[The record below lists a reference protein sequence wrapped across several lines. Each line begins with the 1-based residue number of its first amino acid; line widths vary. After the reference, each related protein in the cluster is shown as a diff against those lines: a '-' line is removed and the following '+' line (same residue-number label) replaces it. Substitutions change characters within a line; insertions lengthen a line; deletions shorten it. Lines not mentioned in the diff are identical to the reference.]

1 MKKYLSLFFILFVLS
16 GCTAAKSSTIRYEE
30 SRAVEIKQK
39 EPEKAK
45 KPYVK
50 KEKEKKKES
59 IVIYKGSNEKAEI
72 SYNLSSNILTYRISA
87 GSRRML
93 IRAGGLAGLIY
104 INDKTYYTNYSP
116 SKITASGCIYDSS
129 TKNIVVNPNVACEIN
144 MEITVDDMSA
154 VEKIETMEYKS
165 DLGEFTLFYK
175 GRLSRL

>member
-1 MKKYLSLFFILFVLS
+1 MKKYLSLFFILFILS

-30 SRAVEIKQK
+30 SRAVEKEQK

-59 IVIYKGSNEKAEI
+59 LVIYKGSNDKAEI
-72 SYNLSSNILTYRISA
+72 SYNLSNNILTYKLNA

-104 INDKTYYTNYSP
+104 INDKTYYTNYSA
-116 SKITASGCIYDSS
+116 SKINTKGCIYDSS

-144 MEITVDDMSA
+144 MEITVDDMPA
-154 VEKIETMEYKS
+154 VEKIQTMAYKS
-165 DLGEFTLFYK
+165 DLGEFTLFK
-175 GRLSRL
+175 KAD